1 MRSGRGFNVKCIAQ
15 RRAFGDGLKLGNQVF
30 RQAWHIAGDDK
41 QPVCSSNLQI
51 VGGGTQGGQRA
62 VMLPLARI
70 GENVRAALG
79 VGFEIAVGT
88 DGDMADLRADFF
100 DNVVYQGFVVPLHQP
115 FIDTSHPASL
125 PAGQYQCKNFH
136 FGSPLQSRVCKCY
149 SRCCFME

>member
-1 MRSGRGFNVKCIAQ
+1 
-15 RRAFGDGLKLGNQVF
+15 
-30 RQAWHIAGDDK
+30 
-41 QPVCSSNLQI
+41 
-51 VGGGTQGGQRA
+51 
-62 VMLPLARI
+62 MLPLARI

-100 DNVVYQGFVVPLHQP
+100 DNVIYQGFVVPLHQP

-136 FGSPLQSRVCKCY
+136 FGSPLQSRVRKCY
-149 SRCCFME
+149 SRCCIYGISFKASGRLKPDFVI